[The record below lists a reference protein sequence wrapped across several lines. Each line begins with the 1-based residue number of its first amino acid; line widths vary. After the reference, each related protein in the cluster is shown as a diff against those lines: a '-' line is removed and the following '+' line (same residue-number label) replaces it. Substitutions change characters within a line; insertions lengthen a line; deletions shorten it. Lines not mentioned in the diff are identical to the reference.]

1 MTSRYRTAAEFI
13 FVIHLAIY
21 LTGCRTIESYRPY
34 DPDLDSDALAN
45 AESVTLKDGEV
56 IITDENSNLKI
67 VEDVKSGKALSFQYF
82 DTLWNNS
89 HTIFKITTKTDTISF
104 DKISEITTN
113 EINSGGTV
121 AIIWGVILIVSIV
134 VVLAILASEWD
145 RIDDGNYG
153 GW

>member
-1 MTSRYRTAAEFI
+1 MKSRYRTAAEFI

-89 HTIFKITTKTDTISF
+89 HTNFTVTTTADTVSF
-104 DKISEITTN
+104 DKISEIR
-113 EINSGGTV
+113 INMANTGGTV
-121 AIIWGVILIVSIV
+121 AMIMGGILLVSF
-134 VVLAILASEWD
+134 VVLAIVASQMD
-145 RIDDGNYG
+145 FSFGNSHG